1 MDIFMYDIYRYLKF
15 GAILRKQVINLE
27 FQPTAPNRFHGVV
40 VSTLDFE
47 SSDLGSTPGGTFLS
61 IVLRKK
67 SNSQIFL
74 FKKKNLSEQ
83 KESHLNYKTLFFF
96 KKKNYKI
103 LFKMKC

>member
-1 MDIFMYDIYRYLKF
+1 MYNIYRYLKF

-47 SSDLGSTPGGTFLS
+47 SSDLGSTPGGTFLF

-74 FKKKNLSEQ
+74 FKKKTYPNKKSLTSTI
-83 KESHLNYKTLFFF
+83 KPYSFS
-96 KKKNYKI
+96 KKKTIKPYSK
-103 LFKMKC
+103 